1 MIIYCFGGQ
10 EDKWLVV
17 FCDEVNLPQPDAY
30 NTARV
35 ITFMRQMVEQQ
46 GYWQSDGTWVRMERI
61 NFVGASNPP
70 TDAGRVPLPLRLLR
84 HMPVVLVRGP
94 LLCLV
99 TAFPGLTSG
108 AVAAAGGLPPF
119 GSCQVD
125 FPERESLTH
134 IYGTFNRGLLKLHP
148 PLRSHADVSCVPRL
162 LYATARPSPVEH
174 TSLGLAT
181 GLDQCHG
188 GLL

>member
-1 MIIYCFGGQ
+1 MMFYCFGDQ

-94 LLCLV
+94 SFCVHHCL
-99 TAFPGLTSG
+99 P
-108 AVAAAGGLPPF
+108 
-119 GSCQVD
+119 
-125 FPERESLTH
+125 
-134 IYGTFNRGLLKLHP
+134 
-148 PLRSHADVSCVPRL
+148 RSHL
-162 LYATARPSPVEH
+162 LLLLLLPAASFPLALVRW
-174 TSLGLAT
+174 TSRRGNP
-181 GLDQCHG
+181 
-188 GLL
+188 